1 MAELTDLYTEHFGL
15 DRRPFSL
22 VPDPDFLFWSPGH
35 RRAYTMLEYGLH
47 TKAPITLISGEI
59 GVGKTT
65 LVHHLLKNI
74 GDDVTVGMIANSH
87 AGRDLMRW
95 ILMALD
101 LEAPAELDYV
111 DLFKRFQDFL
121 IDEYSQ
127 NRRVMLIFDEAQ
139 NLDRDSLEELRMLTN
154 INANQDELLQL
165 VLVGQPELRDIVRL
179 SLIHI

>member
-47 TKAPITLISGEI
+47 TKAPITLISGEV

-101 LEAPAELDYV
+101 LEAPDDVALADRMQAGRRQVISEL
-111 DLFKRFQDFL
+111 KKQ
-121 IDEYSQ
+121 
-127 NRRVMLIFDEAQ
+127 
-139 NLDRDSLEELRMLTN
+139 
-154 INANQDELLQL
+154 
-165 VLVGQPELRDIVRL
+165 IV
-179 SLIHI
+179 